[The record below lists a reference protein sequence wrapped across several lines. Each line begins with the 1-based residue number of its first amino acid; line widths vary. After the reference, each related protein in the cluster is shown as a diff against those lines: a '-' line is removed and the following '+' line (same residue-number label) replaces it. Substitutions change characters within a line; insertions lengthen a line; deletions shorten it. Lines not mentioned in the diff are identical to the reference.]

1 MDISRASWVI
11 CITIVAVIILNAGIF
26 LAFSKRKPD
35 SYSSTFGKATR
46 EMRNPWQR
54 EDERL
59 AELSQRIA
67 NLRNNAPLDRD
78 SDSESDNQDA
88 HG

>member
-1 MDISRASWVI
+1 MDISRATWVI
-11 CITIVAVIILNAGIF
+11 CITIVVVIILNAGIF

-35 SYSSTFGKATR
+35 SYSSAFGKATR

-67 NLRNNAPLDRD
+67 DLRNSAP
-78 SDSESDNQDA
+78 SDKDTDAESGNQDA